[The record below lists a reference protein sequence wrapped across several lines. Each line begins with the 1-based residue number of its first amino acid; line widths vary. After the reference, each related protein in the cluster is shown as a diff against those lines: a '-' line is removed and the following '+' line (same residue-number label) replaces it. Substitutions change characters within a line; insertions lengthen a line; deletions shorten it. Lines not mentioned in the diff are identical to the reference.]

1 MFDNEKKDYLIQLR
15 VNKQQKETIKY
26 LADKENK
33 TVTKYIFS
41 LLEKDFKKKVN
52 KQLSFFYSHVITIC
66 NIYYRGDYMEII
78 VDFIWFCI
86 DKLTDNIAEFIKL
99 KELEHRLKL

>member
-26 LADKENK
+26 LADQENK

-41 LLEKDFKKKVN
+41 LLEEDFKKKVN
-52 KQLSFFYSHVITIC
+52 K
-66 NIYYRGDYMEII
+66 
-78 VDFIWFCI
+78 
-86 DKLTDNIAEFIKL
+86 
-99 KELEHRLKL
+99 